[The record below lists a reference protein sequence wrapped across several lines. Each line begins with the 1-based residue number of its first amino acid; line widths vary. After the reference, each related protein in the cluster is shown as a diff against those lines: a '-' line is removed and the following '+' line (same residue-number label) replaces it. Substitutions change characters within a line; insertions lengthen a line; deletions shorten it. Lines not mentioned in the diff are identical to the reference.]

1 MSEVRGRSVHGSR
14 LMTDYAS
21 HECRT
26 AFFEHCKKSGMDIKE
41 RSKPWEQEADLGD
54 RDRRSDRGDRLQRE
68 RSNESRGSGTSSRTS
83 RKRDEYDE
91 ELRRFQTDRG
101 KIESET
107 ERCFTPPYSSS
118 RRGGAS
124 GAPSRSP
131 SPPRS
136 SASGLGGPSPSDARS
151 GRDRDRGYSDR
162 DSVVSDGSRHGSPVS
177 RDNWRQSRYKPR
189 TQAISPPGDSRSPA
203 DLDSDSRRKRFRNH
217 ENGDSG
223 DYRSG
228 SRRGRSVTSNSSAP
242 PQDPRI
248 EAEPLTSD
256 KKHYSKMLGVDS
268 GLSEDTSSGSSGSV
282 PDSSDNQAKLLARS
296 TNARRSSTDSA
307 VSRDDS
313 SRPVT
318 PSSASIPVYTSSSSL
333 LRVVPTSSSLSDTGP
348 SGAPKTPVSPG
359 PGSSDGSRPGTPLC
373 DENPENLMSRSVAA
387 PVRLAVTSQ
396 LRHQNSSE
404 PMSLPLPRY
413 IPQGISYMCIFNL
426 YYFP

>member
-1 MSEVRGRSVHGSR
+1 MSEVRGRSVLGSR

-41 RSKPWEQEADLGD
+41 RSKPWEHEADLGD
-54 RDRRSDRGDRLQRE
+54 RDRRSDRSDRIQRD
-68 RSNESRGSGTSSRTS
+68 RSNESRGSGTSSRTI

-101 KIESET
+101 KIENET
-107 ERCFTPPYSSS
+107 GRCFTPPYSGS
-118 RRGGAS
+118 RRGVAS
-124 GAPSRSP
+124 GATSRSP

-136 SASGLGGPSPSDARS
+136 SASGLCGPSPSESRSARE
-151 GRDRDRGYSDR
+151 RDRGYSDR

-177 RDNWRQSRYKPR
+177 RESWRSRYKPR
-189 TQAISPPGDSRSPA
+189 TQAISPPCDSRSPA
-203 DLDSDSRRKRFRNH
+203 DLDSDSRRKRYRNH

-228 SRRGRSVTSNSSAP
+228 SSRGRSVTSNISAP

-248 EAEPLTSD
+248 EAEPTSD
-256 KKHYSKMLGVDS
+256 KKHYKMLGVDS
-268 GLSEDTSSGSSGSV
+268 GLSEDTSSGSNGSV
-282 PDSSDNQAKLLARS
+282 PDSSDNAKLLARS
-296 TNARRSSTDSA
+296 TTARRSSTDSA

-313 SRPVT
+313 SRPMT
-318 PSSASIPVYTSSSSL
+318 PSSASVSIPVYTSSSL
-333 LRVVPTSSSLSDTGP
+333 LRVVPSSLTDTP
-348 SGAPKTPVSPG
+348 TAPKTPVSPG
-359 PGSSDGSRPGTPLC
+359 PSSEGSRPGTPLC

-387 PVRLAVTSQ
+387 PVRLAATSQ

-413 IPQGISYMCIFNL
+413 FITFL
-426 YYFP
+426 R